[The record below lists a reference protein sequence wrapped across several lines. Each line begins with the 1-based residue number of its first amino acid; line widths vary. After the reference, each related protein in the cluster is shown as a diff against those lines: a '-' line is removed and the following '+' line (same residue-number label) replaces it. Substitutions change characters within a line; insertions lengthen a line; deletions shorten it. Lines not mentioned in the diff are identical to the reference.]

1 MEAVWSWAEERER
14 EEFPTYS
21 DWSKQGW
28 EAVSAEVAPG
38 SWILAVEHWEV
49 YVRLHTG
56 RNSWTMVNLQSTPI
70 DCLLICN
77 PSTQK
82 AENVCERVPLYFSRL
97 ILFICVPPRG
107 C

>member
-56 RNSWTMVNLQSTPI
+56 RNSRTMVNPAVYTHRLPSHLQPQYS
-70 DCLLICN
+70 
-77 PSTQK
+77 
-82 AENVCERVPLYFSRL
+82 E
-97 ILFICVPPRG
+97 G
-107 C
+107 